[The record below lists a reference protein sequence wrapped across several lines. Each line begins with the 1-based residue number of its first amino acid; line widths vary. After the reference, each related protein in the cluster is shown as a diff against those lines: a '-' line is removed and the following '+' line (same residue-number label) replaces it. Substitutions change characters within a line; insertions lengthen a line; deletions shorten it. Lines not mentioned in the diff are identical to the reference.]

1 MCHEV
6 VCYIFTM
13 TASNCCCSFQGVI
26 LSQQKCHPQKRFFK
40 SLCSFQVEQIE
51 NCKEKLFNP
60 DASIK
65 VCFLRAVP
73 AAAPQTHQTPVV
85 ITLQP
90 RPHHGTEA
98 LMFSL
103 YLSSILTLIL
113 SFWKAATTA
122 FFFREGRHSHCHF
135 INLHFMTYTL

>member
-65 VCFLRAVP
+65 VCFLFHHTP
-73 AAAPQTHQTPVV
+73 ADCNS
-85 ITLQP
+85 
-90 RPHHGTEA
+90 RPADIGHYG
-98 LMFSL
+98 LSLKFSL
-103 YLSSILTLIL
+103 LI
-113 SFWKAATTA
+113 SFLMKV
-122 FFFREGRHSHCHF
+122 
-135 INLHFMTYTL
+135 